1 MSRGGAAGLV
11 NPDAASA
18 KKIWDTLRSET
29 AKEQE
34 YFLKEGDPINTMAD
48 MAVECDSSGPLIHA
62 LFLQT
67 FFAKWG
73 FLPDAGADKI
83 MEHRRNP
90 TANSPLS
97 MFLDDLLNF
106 EEALMDYLNDRVYTE
121 GHTDKMCSE
130 LSPPL
135 IGQASER
142 ISVISRITRM
152 GNLSCSMPS
161 SMELIDIVG
170 NVIRQGI
177 ARETGFGGDANPS
190 VSRFVEFP
198 SVGPFPLVFISR
210 MSIAAPKGGM
220 GGSMNA
226 GLSAT
231 IGPDAT
237 IRGFHFSGDPF
248 IPKPERN
255 LMVENYERFFDAHRK
270 YNGLKVESDTYAGAP
285 LFKETNK
292 KQATLQQYTGIAPG
306 VEIDTL
312 SASPY
317 GSSPS
322 SSTYALI
329 PVGFYEISSSTDA
342 FVSPSKIS
350 VALVPAYDALLSY
363 YDMGRARN
371 VGNLG

>member
-11 NPDAASA
+11 NPDAVSA
-18 KKIWDTLRSET
+18 KKIWNTLRSET
-29 AKEQE
+29 AKLQK
-34 YFLKEGDPINTMAD
+34 YFLERGKPMNTMAD

-83 MEHRRNP
+83 MDYRRNP
-90 TANSPLS
+90 TVNPFIPS
-97 MFLDDLLNF
+97 FLDDLLDF
-106 EEALMDYLNDRVYTE
+106 EEALMDYMNDRVYTE

-177 ARETGFGGDANPS
+177 ARETGFGGDAKPS
-190 VSRFVEFP
+190 ASQYVQFP

-220 GGSMNA
+220 GGALNA

-255 LMVENYERFFDAHRK
+255 LMIESYERFFDAHRK
-270 YNGLKVESDTYAGAP
+270 YNGLKVNTDTFAGAP
-285 LFKETNK
+285 LFKEANK
-292 KQATLQQYTGIAPG
+292 QETLRKYTGTPSG
-306 VEIDTL
+306 VAINTQTK
-312 SASPY
+312 SPY
-317 GSSPS
+317 GGNTA
-322 SSTYALI
+322 SSTYAFI

-350 VALVPAYDALLSY
+350 VALVPVRDALLSY

-371 VGNLG
+371 VGNFG